1 MDDIRDSF
9 SRFKK
14 GVKHRLTE
22 RRRKRDQPG
31 TGGRVQGTE
40 TSGSVPRPEAAVV
53 TGGGHEQEGDGAN
66 VNDERG
72 AAVDENGSDWK
83 ATVSASAKFL
93 LRGVRDSADAF
104 GPLKS
109 VAGGLCFFLENY
121 EVWLAP
127 WNAYLRCSQTP

>member
-1 MDDIRDSF
+1 MDDIRESF

-14 GVKHRLTE
+14 SVKHRVTGKK
-22 RRRKRDQPG
+22 RKGDQPG
-31 TGGRVQGTE
+31 TGGPVEGSD
-40 TSGSVPRPEAAVV
+40 TSGPGPQPEAGVV
-53 TGGGHEQEGDGAN
+53 TGGHEQEGGEAN
-66 VNDERG
+66 TNSEGVEQS
-72 AAVDENGSDWK
+72 AEADENGSDWK

-121 EVWLAP
+121 EV
-127 WNAYLRCSQTP
+127 

>member
-1 MDDIRDSF
+1 MDDIRGSF
-9 SRFKK
+9 STFKK
-14 GVKHRLTE
+14 GIKHRLTG
-22 RRRKRDQPG
+22 RKRKGGQPG
-31 TGGRVQGTE
+31 TGVSADE
-40 TSGSVPRPEAAVV
+40 TSGSVPRPEAGIV
-53 TGGGHEQEGDGAN
+53 TGGGHEQEGYGAN
-66 VNDERG
+66 ANEERVEQG
-72 AAVDENGSDWK
+72 AAADENGSDWK

-127 WNAYLRCSQTP
+127 W